1 MPEKMRFIASKALA
15 AADPYDGCSLWLL
28 AADRSML
35 GGRIDMA
42 KTKAKGGREDRSLI
56 RRLRQQSTDTL
67 SDVLDVM
74 GLANQ
79 VLKAAIR
86 PLVPGMALAG
96 PAFCVRGR
104 AVDAAHPA
112 PAGAA
117 YEVDRH
123 LTPGCIVVVATGGH
137 TNSACIG
144 GNVVVS
150 YKARG
155 CAGLVVDGAVR
166 DGAEMRALRLPI
178 FTTHVSP
185 RRPAGRWSVVEH
197 GVPISLPGQSDA
209 EVVIHPGDL
218 ILGDDDGVIVIPQAI
233 AAEVVHAAETLARLD
248 AKVAA
253 DIRRGRD
260 REEALRKVDRFGH
273 IRKRV
278 PG

>member
-1 MPEKMRFIASKALA
+1 
-15 AADPYDGCSLWLL
+15 
-28 AADRSML
+28 
-35 GGRIDMA
+35 MA
-42 KTKAKGGREDRSLI
+42 KARTKTSRDGHRNLI
-56 RRLRQQSTDTL
+56 RRMRRQSTDTF

-74 GLANQ
+74 GLQNQ
-79 VLKAAIR
+79 VLKAAIQ
-86 PLVPGMALAG
+86 PLTPGMVLAG

-104 AVDAAHPA
+104 AIDAAHPA
-112 PAGAA
+112 PASAP

-123 LTPGCIVVVATGGH
+123 LAPGCIVVVATGGH
-137 TNSACIG
+137 TASACIG

-150 YKARG
+150 YEARG

-166 DGAEMRALRLPI
+166 DGAEMRALGLPI
-178 FTTHVSP
+178 FTTHVTP

-197 GVPISLPGQSDA
+197 GVPISLPGQSGA
-209 EVVIHPGDL
+209 EVVIHPGDF
-218 ILGDDDGVIVIPQAI
+218 IVGDDDGVIVIPGAI
-233 AAEVVHAAETLARLD
+233 VTEVLEAAETLARLD

-273 IRKRV
+273 IPKRV

>member
-1 MPEKMRFIASKALA
+1 MLGGIDMPKALA
-15 AADPYDGCSLWLL
+15 KA
-28 AADRSML
+28 
-35 GGRIDMA
+35 GRN
-42 KTKAKGGREDRSLI
+42 GDRSLI
-56 RRLRQQSTDTL
+56 RRLRRQSTDTL

-74 GLANQ
+74 GLQNQ
-79 VLKAAIR
+79 VLRAAIR
-86 PLVPGMALAG
+86 PLAPGMVVAG
-96 PAFCVRGR
+96 PVFCVRGR
-104 AVDAAHPA
+104 AIDAAHPA
-112 PAGAA
+112 PASAP

-123 LTPGCIVVVATGGH
+123 LAPGSVVVVATGGH
-137 TNSACIG
+137 TTSACVG

-178 FTTHVSP
+178 FATHVTP

-197 GVPISLPGQSDA
+197 GVPIALPGQSGA
-209 EVVIHPGDL
+209 EVVIHPGD
-218 ILGDDDGVIVIPQAI
+218 IIVGDDDGVIVIPRAI
-233 AAEVVHAAETLARLD
+233 AGEVLKAAETLARLD

-273 IRKRV
+273 IRKYV